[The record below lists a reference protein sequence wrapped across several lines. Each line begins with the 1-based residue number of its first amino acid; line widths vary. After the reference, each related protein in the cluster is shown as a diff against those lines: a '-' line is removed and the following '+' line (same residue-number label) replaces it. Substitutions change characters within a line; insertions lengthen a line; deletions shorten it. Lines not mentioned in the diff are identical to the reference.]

1 MSILAL
7 PSRAV
12 SWSLDPAPRPAATEP
27 SPEWRGVVSVLAAA
41 DQLASIS
48 DFDGMLKRA
57 VELARESIGLERVG
71 LYVRDRAAGR
81 VMRGTW
87 GTSAKGETTD
97 ERTLY
102 FECSEPDYE
111 ALRQIQL
118 GGALWMRYEN
128 APHIT
133 QEPGRSVVLGHGW
146 IALTPLV
153 SGGELVGVM
162 YNDTA
167 ISHGPLDEGKQVRA
181 AVFASLL
188 AGLIIGRQT
197 SGLVRPTQREAN
209 CSPAVQK
216 VLGALQEDPLVS
228 GKRLARELGIS
239 PGHLARSF
247 KTEMGVSV
255 VKYRNRLRI
264 ERFFSLVDQGG
275 ANLLDAALGAGF
287 GSYSQFHRVFRK
299 LIGTTPREYL
309 IGRRAQGMEPPSGV
323 HERQIQ
329 R

>member
-12 SWSLDPAPRPAATEP
+12 SWSLDPAPRPSATEP

-48 DFDGMLKRA
+48 DYDGMLKRA

-111 ALRQIQL
+111 ALRQIQI

-128 APHIT
+128 APHIA

-188 AGLIIGRQT
+188 ASLIIGRQT
-197 SGLVRPTQREAN
+197 SGLV
-209 CSPAVQK
+209 
-216 VLGALQEDPLVS
+216 
-228 GKRLARELGIS
+228 RLARELGIS

-309 IGRRAQGMEPPSGV
+309 IGRRAQSMEPPSGV